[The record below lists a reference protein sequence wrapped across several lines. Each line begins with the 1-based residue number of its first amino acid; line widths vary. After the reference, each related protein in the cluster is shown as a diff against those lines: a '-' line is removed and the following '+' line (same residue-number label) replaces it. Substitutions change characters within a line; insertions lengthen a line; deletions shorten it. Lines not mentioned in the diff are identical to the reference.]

1 MSSAYAHSCFA
12 WLPIARQAERQG
24 GLLRMLTE
32 ALVPGITVGCM
43 VVPQGIAYAVLAGLP
58 PAYGLYS
65 STFALFVY
73 ALFGCSPQLAVGPVA
88 LVALLTKNVIDV
100 QLGADATEEDAI
112 QLAVTLTFLVG
123 VFQLA
128 FGVLR
133 VGGIVNFVSHDVLVG
148 FTSGAGVIIAV
159 SQCKYLLG
167 ISVGR
172 HHYPWQ
178 TVIEILS
185 EVPRTNLVELLLSC
199 TSLVLLIGMKTWR
212 KRHPPA
218 KAGDPPHSLAVRAM
232 QLVTQ
237 MSALVNILIFTPVT
251 YFLVSAGYTIKIVGD
266 QPTGLPPLTTPD
278 MQLALG
284 SSAVLTSALII
295 AVVAFLEAFAVAH
308 AVATPPSEEDSRGG
322 AAELDANKELIALGL
337 ANITGTF
344 FSHFPVAGG
353 FGRTAVQAKAGAKSQ
368 LSGAVT
374 GLFVV
379 LALLFVMP
387 LFHYLPYCVLAAIIE
402 VAVAGIIEYSAMK
415 EAWRASRRDFA
426 VSMSTFVV
434 VLGLGVEAGLAAGVG
449 ISISLLL
456 IRSSQPHMA
465 ELGRMSN
472 LPSDVAAATPSKSMD
487 SQVQYTSGWE
497 RGSWCSLA
505 IASAASRVPGCIVL
519 RIDGAIIFTSTA
531 TIMDNVTTLVDE
543 YGVGS
548 GSDTCS
554 KQVVGAE
561 SIQLKSFVLDMG
573 QVHDLDLSGMHMLQ
587 SLDTILTRRG
597 VTLMLAQPTEPV
609 REALSRMLQLHHH
622 GPTVGLSERTFG
634 TIDGAVE
641 SSYPVVA
648 V

>member
-1 MSSAYAHSCFA
+1 V
-12 WLPIARQAERQG
+12 RQAEQQG

-73 ALFGCSPQLAVGPVA
+73 ALLGCSPQLAVGPVA

-100 QLGADATEEDAI
+100 QLGAEATEEDAV

-167 ISVGR
+167 IAVGR
-172 HHYPWQ
+172 HHYPWETMIDIVSQ
-178 TVIEILS
+178 VH
-185 EVPRTNLVELLLSC
+185 RTNLVELLMSC
-199 TSLVLLIGMKTWR
+199 ASLALLIGMKVWR
-212 KRHPPA
+212 KSHPPA
-218 KAGDPPHSLAVRAM
+218 KPGDQETRSLFFGVMR
-232 QLVTQ
+232 LLTQ

-251 YFLVSAGYTIKIVGD
+251 YFLVNAGYTIKIVGE
-266 QPTGLPPLTTPD
+266 QPTGLPPFTTPD
-278 MQLALG
+278 MQLAFG
-284 SSAVLTSALII
+284 SSTVLTSALII

-308 AVATPPSEEDSRGG
+308 AVAAPPSEEDSRGG

-368 LSGAVT
+368 LSGAIT
-374 GLFVV
+374 GLFVI

-402 VAVAGIIEYSAMK
+402 VAVTGIIEYSAMK
-415 EAWRASRRDFA
+415 EAWQVSRRDFA

-456 IRSSQPHMA
+456 IRSSQPNMA
-465 ELGRMSN
+465 VLGRVSS
-472 LPSDVAAATPSKSMD
+472 LPTGITTASPSKSMN
-487 SQVQYTSGWE
+487 SQAQLTGGWE
-497 RGSWCSLA
+497 FGTWCSLA
-505 IASAASRVPGCIVL
+505 VASSASPVPGCIVL
-519 RIDGAIIFTSTA
+519 RIDGAIIFTSAAAVMDKA
-531 TIMDNVTTLVDE
+531 TSLVDE
-543 YGVGS
+543 YGAC
-548 GSDTCS
+548 SDSEPGS
-554 KQVVGAE
+554 KQTVCPE
-561 SIQLKSFVLDMG
+561 PIPLKSFILDMG

-587 SLDTILTRRG
+587 SLDMILNRRG
-597 VTLMLAQPTEPV
+597 VRLTLAQPTETI
-609 REALSRMLQLHHH
+609 REALFRMLQLHHN
-622 GPTVGLSERTFG
+622 GPEVGLGERIFN
-634 TIDGAVE
+634 TIDDSVE
-641 SSYPVVA
+641 SKYPSTMV
-648 V
+648 